1 MIWHMRCSKAILI
14 MFGGYWSLLPSIF
27 GKLTGRPVYIIL
39 GGTDCVSF
47 PGLKYGSLRKPLL
60 RTCIRWSYQLCTK
73 LIPVDQSLVLSE
85 NLYYTEANGPNQGFR
100 YFFPR
105 LSTPH
110 TVIHNGFDA
119 DFWKPDPTVNRV
131 RNSFIT
137 VGTISSETRYILK
150 GIDLV
155 YMLAMD
161 FPQSDFTIIGISE
174 SMRNRLPPLPPNLEL
189 QPFLSSEMIRKR
201 FSGAEFYLQLSISEG
216 FPNALCEAMLC
227 ECTPIVSNVGAM
239 PFIIHSSGI
248 VILRRDSEQIR
259 NAVMSLL
266 AVAPDKREALGKSAR
281 ERIISN
287 FALSGRERAL
297 IDLTEGKLHP

>member
-1 MIWHMRCSKAILI
+1 M
-14 MFGGYWSLLPSIF
+14 LPSIF
-27 GKLTGRPVYIIL
+27 GKLPGRPVYIIL

-47 PGLKYGSLRKPLL
+47 PDLKYGSLRKPLL
-60 RTCIRWSYQLCTK
+60 KTCIKWSYQLCTR
-73 LIPVDQSLVLSE
+73 LIPVDHSLVVQDYS
-85 NLYYTEANGPNQGFR
+85 YYEKAIYPKQGFR

-105 LSTPH
+105 LTTPH
-110 TVIHNGFDA
+110 TVIYNGFDS
-119 DFWKPDPTVNRV
+119 DFWRPDPTVNRIG
-131 RNSFIT
+131 NSFIT

-155 YMLAMD
+155 YLLAME
-161 FPQSDFTIIGISE
+161 FPQSDFTIIGVSE
-174 SMRNRLPPLPPNLEL
+174 SMRNRLPTLPPNLEL

-227 ECTPIVSNVGAM
+227 ECIPIVSNVGAM

-266 AVAPDKREALGKSAR
+266 AVAPDKRDALGKSAR
-281 ERIISN
+281 ERIITN
-287 FALSGRERAL
+287 FALSGREGAL
-297 IDLTEGKLHP
+297 IDLIDGKLHP